1 VRYGVRLIVAYDGTD
16 FAGFAAQRGQ
26 RTVQATLAE
35 AAERV
40 CHHAVVM
47 RGASRTDAGVHA
59 EAQVCAFA
67 TERELAP
74 KRWALA
80 LNRYLPV
87 DVSVHSTEPCD
98 PAYEP
103 RFDAKDKTYRYLFH
117 LGATRN
123 ALLRK
128 QSWHLGRLL
137 RRGDSAPDSPDFGA
151 PVLDLAAMRE
161 ACGRLTGT
169 HDFRAFRSAGDAR
182 KSTVRTLL
190 RLELIEGFANSP
202 ELLALE
208 ARGNAFMLNM
218 VRILAGTL
226 LDVGR
231 GRLTPDDIARLLS
244 SAGERRDAGMTAP
257 ACGLTLVAVT
267 LGRVRAPASQ
277 PDP

>member
-1 VRYGVRLIVAYDGTD
+1 MRYGVRLSVAYDGTD
-16 FAGFAAQRGQ
+16 FAGFAAQRDQ
-26 RTVQATLAE
+26 RTVQGTLAE

-40 CHHAVVM
+40 CHHPVTV

-59 EAQVCAFA
+59 EAQVAAFA

-80 LNRYLPV
+80 LNRYLPA
-87 DVSVHSTEPCD
+87 DVSVRAAEPCD

-128 QSWHLGRLL
+128 QSWHLGRHI
-137 RRGDSAPDSPDFGA
+137 RRADTAPDGPDFGA
-151 PVLDLAAMRE
+151 PVLDLSAMRE
-161 ACGRLTGT
+161 ACVRLTGS
-169 HDFRAFRSAGDAR
+169 HDFRAFRAAADAR
-182 KSTVRTLL
+182 KSTVRTLV
-190 RLELIEGFANSP
+190 RLELIEGFSSYP

-208 ARGNAFMLNM
+208 ARGNAFMMNM

-226 LDVGR
+226 IDVGR
-231 GRLTPDDIARLLS
+231 GRLTPDDVTRLLS
-244 SAGERRDAGMTAP
+244 ERGERRDAGMTAP

-267 LGRVRAPASQ
+267 LGRASGATR
-277 PDP
+277 P